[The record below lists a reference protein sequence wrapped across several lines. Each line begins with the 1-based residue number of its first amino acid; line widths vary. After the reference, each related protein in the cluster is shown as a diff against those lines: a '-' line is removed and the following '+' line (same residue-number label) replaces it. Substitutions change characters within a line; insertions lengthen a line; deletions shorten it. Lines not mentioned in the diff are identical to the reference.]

1 MDMDYDV
8 KTEARKQYLNYFK
21 GWFIVFGILLICAL
35 VKLVGGLLSKE
46 AVIERTNHEAPA
58 ERVYDKAGVLS
69 EAEEDKLRELIA
81 KYEPQ
86 IGCDI
91 VLMTINQPVEG
102 SDAQQQYGYRYTD
115 WELNMRDIADDF
127 FDYEGYG
134 YDNISYSGALILD
147 NWYEGQGG
155 TWLSTTGKVY
165 EEFGDY
171 EINQVLDE
179 IYYAIDGGSSAYKAY
194 EKGIKELVA
203 QMTGD
208 AKLVSGLTMGGF
220 VVTALI
226 LPIIVAAIFITSK
239 MKVKEGVVTTT
250 TNTYVD
256 GNAKVNG
263 QRDDF
268 IRKSVSTRV
277 IQTSSSSGG
286 SRSGGSSG
294 GGGSHRSSSGRSHG
308 GGGRRR

>member
-1 MDMDYDV
+1 MDVVYDV
-8 KTEARKQYLNYFK
+8 KAEAKKQYLNYFK
-21 GWFIVFGILLICAL
+21 VWFIILGILVVCAL
-35 VKLVGGLLSKE
+35 VKLVGGLLKGD
-46 AVIERTNHEAPA
+46 AIERTNMEAPA
-58 ERVYDKAGVLS
+58 ERVYDKADVLS
-69 EAEEDKLRELIA
+69 DAEEEKLRELIA

-91 VLMTINQPVEG
+91 VLMTIEQPVEG
-102 SDAQQQYGYRYTD
+102 SEAQQQYGYRYTD

-134 YDNISYSGALILD
+134 YDNVNYSGALILD
-147 NWYEGQGG
+147 NWYKGQGG

-165 EEFGDY
+165 EKFGDY

-194 EKGIKELVA
+194 KKGIEELVA
-203 QMTGD
+203 QMDGD
-208 AKLVSGLTMGGF
+208 TALLRGVSMGGF
-220 VVTALI
+220 VIAAIIIPI
-226 LPIIVAAIFITSK
+226 LVAAIFIAAK

-250 TNTYVD
+250 SNTYVD
-256 GNAKVNG
+256 GNARVNG

-268 IRKSVSTRV
+268 IRKHVSTRV

-294 GGGSHRSSSGRSHG
+294 HGGSHRSSSGRSHG

>member
-1 MDMDYDV
+1 MDIEYDV
-8 KTEARKQYLNYFK
+8 KAEAKKQYLNYFK
-21 GWFIVFGILLICAL
+21 AWFIVLGILVICAL
-35 VKLVGGLLSKE
+35 VKFVGGLLEKDE
-46 AVIERTNHEAPA
+46 VIERTNFEAPA
-58 ERVYDKAGVLS
+58 ERVYDKAGVLTDM
-69 EAEEDKLRELIA
+69 EEDKLRLLIA
-81 KYEPQ
+81 KYEGM

-91 VLMTINQPVEG
+91 VLMTIDQPVEG
-102 SDAQQQYGYRYTD
+102 AEAQQKYDYRYTD

-134 YDNISYSGALILD
+134 YDNVSYSGALILD

-155 TWLSTTGKVY
+155 TWLSTSGKVY
-165 EEFGDY
+165 EKFGDY
-171 EINQVLDE
+171 EIDQVLDE

-194 EKGIKELVA
+194 EKGIKELAA

-208 AKLVSGLTMGGF
+208 RKLASSLSMGSF
-220 VVTALI
+220 VLAALI
-226 LPIIVAAIFITSK
+226 LPIIVAAIFIATK
-239 MKVKEGVVTTT
+239 MKVKEGEVTTT
-250 TNTYVD
+250 SNTYVD
-256 GNAKVNG
+256 GNARVNG

-277 IQTSSSSGG
+277 IQTSSSGG

-294 GGGSHRSSSGRSHG
+294 RGGSHRSSSGRSHG

>member
-1 MDMDYDV
+1 MDVEYDV
-8 KTEARKQYLNYFK
+8 KAEAKKQYLNYFK
-21 GWFIVFGILLICAL
+21 VWFIILGILVVCAL
-35 VKLVGGLLSKE
+35 VKLVGGLLKGD
-46 AVIERTNHEAPA
+46 AIERTNMEAPA
-58 ERVYDKAGVLS
+58 ERVYDNADVLS
-69 EAEEDKLRELIA
+69 DAEEEKLRELIA

-91 VLMTINQPVEG
+91 VLMTIDQPVEG
-102 SDAQQQYGYRYTD
+102 AEAQRKYDYRYTD

-134 YDNISYSGALILD
+134 YDNVNYSGALILD
-147 NWYEGQGG
+147 NWYKGQGG

-165 EEFGDY
+165 EKFGDY

-194 EKGIKELVA
+194 KKGIEELVA
-203 QMTGD
+203 QMDGD
-208 AKLVSGLTMGGF
+208 
-220 VVTALI
+220 TALLRGVSMGVFVIVAII
-226 LPIIVAAIFITSK
+226 LPIIVAAIFIAAK

-250 TNTYVD
+250 SNTYVD
-256 GNAKVNG
+256 GNARVNG

-294 GGGSHRSSSGRSHG
+294 HGGSHRSSSGRSHG